1 MKQVKSLKSE
11 AAIAVY
17 QIVGIF
23 AVAPLMIVA
32 AYFG

>member
-1 MKQVKSLKSE
+1 MKQVKALKSD

-23 AVAPLMIVA
+23 AVAPLMIIA
-32 AYFG
+32 TYFA